1 MLNGVPRILIIRLSA
16 IGDVVRVLP
25 ALHALRDLYP
35 TAQIDWVVEPK
46 SAAVVEGHPA
56 LDQVILFE
64 RVEGLVDAARAFKE
78 TARVIRE
85 NRYDIA
91 IDFHGILKSGM
102 LLRASRAKRR
112 VAFAP
117 PRSQEM
123 SHLFANEKV
132 DLPSQRM
139 NRIEENLALVR
150 ALGAKLHSLDVV
162 IDVPHDAEDDI
173 DEYLEDVF
181 HADKHLVLVH
191 APVDRP
197 EKQWPLKHFADLCDM
212 LAADGR
218 FEVLLT
224 WGPGQQEV
232 AQEVAAMSKRK
243 PLVAPETPDLK
254 HYAALA
260 TRAGLF
266 VGGDTGP
273 MHIASA
279 MGTPVVVIFG
289 GTDPAK
295 HAPLRQPSEILY
307 VGPEPFPKDVSLTE
321 AQVYLSGVLPEQVYD
336 ACLRAAFPMRDRA
349 VQSPP
354 NMEGE

>member
-64 RVEGLVDAARAFKE
+64 RTEGLLDAAKAFQE
-78 TARVIRE
+78 TMRQIKAQ
-85 NRYDIA
+85 RYDLVL
-91 IDFHGILKSGM
+91 DFHGILKSGLIM
-102 LLRASRAKRR
+102 RASGAKRR

-123 SHLFANEKV
+123 SHLFSNERV

-150 ALGAKLHSLDVV
+150 AIGAKLHSLDVV
-162 IDVPHDAEDDI
+162 IDVPPDAEDDV

-181 HADKHLVLVH
+181 HADKRLVLVH
-191 APVDRP
+191 APVERP
-197 EKQWPLKHFADLCDM
+197 EKQWPLEYFAKLCDM
-212 LAADGR
+212 LSADGR
-218 FEVLLT
+218 FDVLLT
-224 WGPGQQEV
+224 WGPGQIGV
-232 AQEVAAMSKRK
+232 AQEVAALSKRK

-254 HYAALA
+254 HFAALA
-260 TRAGLF
+260 SRAGLF
-266 VGGDTGP
+266 FGGDTGP

-279 MGTPVVVIFG
+279 MGTPVVVVFG

-295 HAPLRQPSEILY
+295 HAPLRQPSEVLY
-307 VGPEPFPKDVSLTE
+307 AGPEPFPKDVSLTE
-321 AQVYLSGVLPEQVYD
+321 AQTYLRGVSPEQAYD
-336 ACLRAAFPMRDRA
+336 ACLRAAL
-349 VQSPP
+349 PP
-354 NMEGE
+354 KANPAAS

>member
-35 TAQIDWVVEPK
+35 TAQIDWAVEPK
-46 SAAVVEGHPA
+46 SAAIVEGHPA
-56 LDQVILFE
+56 LDQVLIFE
-64 RVEGLVDAARAFKE
+64 RTEGFMEAARAFQE
-78 TARVIRE
+78 TARVVKQ
-85 NRYDIA
+85 NRYDIVL
-91 IDFHGILKSGM
+91 DFHGILKSG
-102 LLRASRAKRR
+102 LLMKASRAKKR
-112 VAFAP
+112 VGFAP

-132 DLPSQRM
+132 ALPSQRM

-162 IDVPHDAEDDI
+162 IDVPHDAEDDV
-173 DEYLEDVF
+173 DVFLEDAF
-181 HADKHLVLVH
+181 HADKRLVLVH
-191 APVDRP
+191 APVERP
-197 EKQWPLKHFADLCDM
+197 EKQWPLEHFAQLCDM

-224 WGPGQQEV
+224 WGPGQLEV
-232 AQEVAAMSKRK
+232 AQQVMHLSKRK
-243 PLVAPETPDLK
+243 PLIAPETPDLK
-254 HYAALA
+254 HFAALA
-260 TRAGLF
+260 ARAGLF

-279 MGTPVVVIFG
+279 MGTPVAVIFG

-295 HAPLRQPSEILY
+295 HGPLRQPHEVLY
-307 VGPEPFPKDVSLTE
+307 AGPEPFPKDVSLSE
-321 AQVYLSGVLPEQVYD
+321 AQTYLKAVLPEQAYD
-336 ACLRAAFPMRDRA
+336 ACLRAALPTR
-349 VQSPP
+349 S
-354 NMEGE
+354 

>member
-46 SAAVVEGHPA
+46 SAAVIEGHPA
-56 LDQVILFE
+56 LDQVLLFE
-64 RVEGLVDAARAFKE
+64 RTDGFMEAARAFQAISRTVKQ
-78 TARVIRE
+78 
-85 NRYDIA
+85 NRYDIVL
-91 IDFHGILKSGM
+91 DFHGILKSG
-102 LLRASRAKRR
+102 LLMKASSAKKRLG
-112 VAFAP
+112 FAP

-123 SHLFANEKV
+123 SHLFANERV
-132 DLPSQRM
+132 GLPSQRM

-162 IDVPHDAEDDI
+162 IDVPHDAEDDV
-173 DEYLEDVF
+173 DVFLEDAF
-181 HADKHLVLVH
+181 HADKRLVLVH
-191 APVDRP
+191 APVERP
-197 EKQWPLKHFADLCDM
+197 EKQWPLEHYAKLCDM

-224 WGPGQQEV
+224 WGPGQLKV
-232 AQEVAAMSKRK
+232 AQAVAQMSKRK
-243 PLVAPETPDLK
+243 PLIAPETPDLK
-254 HYAALA
+254 HFAALA
-260 TRAGLF
+260 ARAGLF

-279 MGTPVVVIFG
+279 MGTPVAVIFG

-295 HAPLRQPSEILY
+295 HGPLRQPHEVLY
-307 VGPEPFPKDVSLTE
+307 AGPEPFPKDMSLSE
-321 AQVYLSGVLPEQVYD
+321 AQTYLNAVLPEQAYD
-336 ACLRAAFPMRDRA
+336 ACLRAAFPSRLT
-349 VQSPP
+349 S
-354 NMEGE
+354 